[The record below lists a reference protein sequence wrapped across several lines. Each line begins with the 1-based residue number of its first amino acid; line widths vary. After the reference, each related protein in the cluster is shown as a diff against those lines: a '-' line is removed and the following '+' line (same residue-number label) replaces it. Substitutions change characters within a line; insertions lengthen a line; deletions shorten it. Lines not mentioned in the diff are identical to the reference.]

1 MSIQALSIEQV
12 RQAVPTAF
20 VTEAAPTTSQ
30 RYSFI
35 PTSTIIEDMARLGWQ
50 IREAKGMKSTGKNK
64 IRQQYGAHMIRF
76 FHPDIMINNENGIEA
91 YPEILLKNN
100 SMGVGKVQIEVG
112 VIRMACSNGLV
123 IKSTDLGSFKLRH
136 RMYTFQD
143 LQELVNSILSRLP
156 IAVEK
161 INRFAQIELTPE
173 QQKAFAA
180 KALKTRLG
188 EEKIASAEEVES
200 LLRVRRE
207 ADNGNTLW
215 QVFNRLQESIVRGG
229 EYFVDAKGK
238 MRKMKPIRNF
248 AQDMKLNGDI
258 WEIAEEYAAVA

>member
-1 MSIQALSIEQV
+1 MSIQALSIERV
-12 RQAVPTAF
+12 KELVPTAF
-20 VTEAAPTTSQ
+20 VDHAAPTTSTK
-30 RYSFI
+30 YSFI
-35 PTSTIIEDMARLGWQ
+35 PTSTIISDMDKLGWQ

-76 FHPDIMINNENGIEA
+76 FNPDIVINNENGVEA

-136 RMYTFQD
+136 RMYTFAD
-143 LQELVNSILSRLP
+143 LQALVSSIIERLP

-161 INRFAQIELTPE
+161 INRFNQIELTPE
-173 QQKAFAA
+173 QQINFAA
-180 KALKTRLG
+180 KALKARLG
-188 EEKIASAEEVES
+188 EEKVASTEEIQS
-200 LLRVRRE
+200 LLRVRRD
-207 ADNGNTLW
+207 ADQGNTLW
-215 QVFNRLQESIVRGG
+215 QIFNRVQESIVRGG
-229 EYFVDAKGK
+229 EYFVDAKGR
-238 MRKMKPIRNF
+238 MRKMKPIKNF

-258 WEIAEEYAAVA
+258 WEIAEEYATA